1 MREDTLPHKFLV
13 QVHKLGSRVALRE
26 KEFGVWQEITWD
38 EYCRHVRHFC
48 LGLTEL
54 GLERGGH
61 VSILADN
68 EPKWLYA
75 DIAVQSAGAVSV
87 GVYPT
92 NPAPEA
98 KYVIGH
104 SESTFVVCGDQE
116 QVDKV
121 LEVKDELPLLKKIV
135 VMDMKGLRNYDDPL
149 LMSFEA
155 VEEIGRKVE
164 KEDPERFYRMA
175 DLLRPEDVAIMVY
188 TSGTTGP
195 PKGAM
200 IRQEH
205 VLRMAAAMC
214 KVIPQDEN
222 DEIVSYLPLCHV
234 AERMLSVGLPLY
246 TGATVNFSESVET
259 VTSAMRE
266 ILPTFFFAVPRIWE
280 KMMAAIITKMKDAS
294 KLKKLAFGISMRI
307 GQRMAEAKL
316 SGGQISALLR
326 MQYALA
332 HLVMFRHLK
341 KELGLLRARLAM
353 SAAAPISPQVL
364 KFLRG
369 LGVEVIEGW
378 GLTEET
384 GLATCNL
391 LGDVKLGTVGK
402 ALPGV
407 EVRIADDGEILLRC
421 SHIFAGYWKDPEATA
436 KTIRDGWL
444 YTGDVGELDADGR
457 LTITDRKKEII
468 ITSGGKNIAPSE
480 IENRLKCSP
489 FINEAIVVGD
499 GRNYLAALVQ
509 IDYDNVA
516 KWAQEQGIAYTTFK
530 SLAQTAEVYTLIKQE
545 VNEANKDF
553 AQVETIKK
561 FRLLDKEL
569 DHDDNELTATMKVR
583 RKTVHQK
590 FGDIIEEMYRS
601 KE

>member
-13 QVHKLGSRVALRE
+13 QVNKLGSRVALRE
-26 KEFGVWQEITWD
+26 KKLGVWQEITWD
-38 EYCRHVRHFC
+38 DYCRHVRHLC
-48 LGLTEL
+48 LGLLEL
-54 GLERGGH
+54 GLEKGAH

-68 EPKWLYA
+68 EPKWLIA
-75 DIAVQSAGAVSV
+75 DIAIQSAGAVAV

-92 NPAPEA
+92 NPSREA
-98 KYVIGH
+98 RYVVGH

-116 QVDKV
+116 QLDKI
-121 LEVKDELPLLKKIV
+121 LEVKEELPLLKRIV
-135 VMDMKGLRNYDDPL
+135 VMDMKGLRNYRDSL
-149 LMSFEA
+149 IMSFEA
-155 VEEIGRKVE
+155 VEKIGRKIDE
-164 KEDPERFYRMA
+164 KDPEKFYRTM
-175 DLLRPEDVAIMVY
+175 DLLKPEDVSIMVY

-200 IRQEH
+200 IRHEH
-205 VLRMAAAMC
+205 ILRMSSAIC

-234 AERMLSVGLPLY
+234 AERMLSVGVPLY
-246 TGATVNFSESVET
+246 TGATVNFAESVDT

-280 KMMAAIITKMKDAS
+280 KMMAGILTKMKDAS
-294 KLKKLAFGISMRI
+294 RLKQLIFRI
-307 GQRMAEAKL
+307 CMVIGDRMADARL
-316 SGGQISALLR
+316 SGGKPPTSLR
-326 MQYALA
+326 IQYALA
-332 HLVMFRHLK
+332 NLLSFRHLK
-341 KELGLLRARLAM
+341 KEMGLLRARLAM
-353 SAAAPISPQVL
+353 SAAAPIAPKVL
-364 KFLRG
+364 KFHRA

-384 GLATCNL
+384 GLATCNVA
-391 LGDVKLGTVGK
+391 GDVKLGSVGK
-402 ALPGV
+402 PVPGV
-407 EVRIADDGEILLRC
+407 NIKIADDGEILVQC

-444 YTGDVGELDADGR
+444 YTGDVGELDEQGR

-480 IENRLKCSP
+480 IENRLKCSL

-499 GRNYLAALVQ
+499 GRKYLSALIQ

-516 KWAQEQGIAYTTFK
+516 KWAQERGIAYTTFR
-530 SLAQTAEVYTLIKQE
+530 SLAQNPEVYNLIKQE

-553 AQVETIKK
+553 AQVETVKK

-569 DHDDNELTATMKVR
+569 DHDDNELTATMKIR
-583 RKTVHQK
+583 RKTIHKK
-590 FGDIIEEMYRS
+590 FGEVIEEMYRS

>member
-1 MREDTLPHKFLV
+1 
-13 QVHKLGSRVALRE
+13 
-26 KEFGVWQEITWD
+26 
-38 EYCRHVRHFC
+38 
-48 LGLTEL
+48 
-54 GLERGGH
+54 
-61 VSILADN
+61 
-68 EPKWLYA
+68 
-75 DIAVQSAGAVSV
+75 
-87 GVYPT
+87 
-92 NPAPEA
+92 
-98 KYVIGH
+98 
-104 SESTFVVCGDQE
+104 
-116 QVDKV
+116 
-121 LEVKDELPLLKKIV
+121 
-135 VMDMKGLRNYDDPL
+135 
-149 LMSFEA
+149 
-155 VEEIGRKVE
+155 
-164 KEDPERFYRMA
+164 
-175 DLLRPEDVAIMVY
+175 
-188 TSGTTGP
+188 
-195 PKGAM
+195 
-200 IRQEH
+200 
-205 VLRMAAAMC
+205 
-214 KVIPQDEN
+214 
-222 DEIVSYLPLCHV
+222 
-234 AERMLSVGLPLY
+234 
-246 TGATVNFSESVET
+246 
-259 VTSAMRE
+259 
-266 ILPTFFFAVPRIWE
+266 
-280 KMMAAIITKMKDAS
+280 MMAAIITKMKDAS
-294 KLKKLAFGISMRI
+294 RLKKLAFGISMGI

-316 SGGQISALLR
+316 SGSQISVLLR
-326 MQYALA
+326 MEYALA

-402 ALPGV
+402 PLPGV

-421 SHIFAGYWKDPEATA
+421 SHIFAGYWKDSEATA
-436 KTIRDGWL
+436 RTIRDGWL
-444 YTGDVGELDADGR
+444 YTGDVGELDSDGR